1 MPFLCSIP
9 YAVCGQSSFL
19 HRECCVVFKSTTDS
33 ILYFLFVFFFFFQFF
48 SVFLCDFWSNLFPVC
63 AVLCVFNCF
72 WTCIA
77 ACAMQN
83 DLHSLNP
90 AASFGLQTWCNT
102 FNLQMQSS
110 LPEHHTLVFSWKEA
124 CSWTYLMF
132 WFWFCFEH
140 KFFFLFSITRPL
152 TVSSPLWSMGRR
164 HSFLQKL
171 SFLVQYSG
179 LILIHYC

>member
-124 CSWTYLMF
+124 CSWTYLISGF
-132 WFWFCFEH
+132 GFVLSISFSFSSASHVLWQYHLHCDPWEGDTVFCRSFH
-140 KFFFLFSITRPL
+140 SWFSIQ
-152 TVSSPLWSMGRR
+152 VS
-164 HSFLQKL
+164 F
-171 SFLVQYSG
+171 
-179 LILIHYC
+179 